1 MRIPLLG
8 VDALVARAR
17 VQLRVVDDVSQHGVR
32 EHEAER
38 LPEADGGPQRSDVAN
53 ELVEKRAS

>member
-1 MRIPLLG
+1 
-8 VDALVARAR
+8 

-38 LPEADGGPQRSDVAN
+38 LPDADQRSDRHEQHGVLRKEGA
-53 ELVEKRAS
+53 